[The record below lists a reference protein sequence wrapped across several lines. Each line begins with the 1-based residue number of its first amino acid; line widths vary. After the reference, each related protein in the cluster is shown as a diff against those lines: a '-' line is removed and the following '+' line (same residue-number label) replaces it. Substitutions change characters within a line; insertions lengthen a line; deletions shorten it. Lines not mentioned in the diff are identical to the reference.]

1 MGGIF
6 LKTTNANYSATAM
19 VQYVKTHATLLESQ
33 SGGRV
38 WEEKLASQACAP
50 SLQIGLK
57 EKDVLII
64 FFFNDA
70 TKYIYTV
77 KVTIRK

>member
-38 WEEKLASQACAP
+38 WEEKLASKHVLP
-50 SLQIGLK
+50 LSLIHKL
-57 EKDVLII
+57 V
-64 FFFNDA
+64 
-70 TKYIYTV
+70 
-77 KVTIRK
+77 